1 VEEKQLQGLVDR
13 KMRYQD
19 YLEASA
25 DELHLGPY
33 TEVFDILNR
42 YELLKQT
49 RERTRQRL
57 ATLDAEIITHQEELE
72 TLHEQHMQQNDG
84 TNQED
89 QNKPDKNQS
98 IKQAFIDGRVN
109 LKIAYIVERFEKQGS
124 HNRSKRKEQPLMGSV
139 NDRGDTDDPGAII
152 QTIDKI
158 SQFIQVYASIVE
170 EWEVEQG
177 LKQGR

>member
-1 VEEKQLQGLVDR
+1 
-13 KMRYQD
+13 M
-19 YLEASA
+19 
-25 DELHLGPY
+25 
-33 TEVFDILNR
+33 
-42 YELLKQT
+42 
-49 RERTRQRL
+49 
-57 ATLDAEIITHQEELE
+57 
-72 TLHEQHMQQNDG
+72 
-84 TNQED
+84 
-89 QNKPDKNQS
+89 
-98 IKQAFIDGRVN
+98 N

-124 HNRSKRKEQPLMGSV
+124 HNQSKRKEQPLMGSV